1 MDNSSDA
8 LKSKFLLDP
17 EITFL
22 NHGSYGSCPKPVF
35 EVYQKYQT
43 ALESHPIKFMQ
54 EDVYKLLEISRES
67 LSHYVN
73 CDKDDLIFVTNP
85 TQAVGTVIH
94 NILINSNDEVLSTNL
109 EYGSCDRMWTYDAD
123 QKGYKYIQAEI
134 NLPIE
139 DKETFLNQFWSYA
152 SDQTK
157 YVFISQITSTTGMI
171 LPIPEIVDEAK
182 KRGIKTIIDGAHVP
196 AHIPLDIKELD
207 PDYYTGALHKWL
219 CCPKGSSFLYVK
231 KEKQDGIQP
240 MLKSWGWG
248 EEYEKFKS
256 SVQLHSPSRF
266 INVFQWQGTR
276 DMSTFF
282 TVPEAIQFQE
292 EHDWDSV
299 RLRSINMVIEARNR
313 INEITKLPKICP
325 DDWLGQMATILFPI
339 DDTVAFKKT
348 LYNDY
353 QIEMPVMRH
362 IEHTAFRISIQGYN
376 SEADIDHLI
385 NALEE
390 LI

>member
-43 ALESHPIKFMQ
+43 DLESHPIKFMQ

-299 RLRSINMVIEARNR
+299 RSRSINMVIEARNR

-325 DDWLGQMATILFPI
+325 DNWLGQMATILFPI

-362 IEHTAFRISIQGYN
+362 LEHTAFRISIQGYN
-376 SEADIDHLI
+376 TQADIDHLI

>member
-43 ALESHPIKFMQ
+43 DLESHPIKFMQ

-171 LPIPEIVDEAK
+171 LPIPEIVAEAK

-231 KEKQDGIQP
+231 KEKQVGIQP

-266 INVFQWQGTR
+266 INVFQWQGTN

-282 TVPEAIQFQE
+282 TVPKAIQFQE

-299 RLRSINMVIEARNR
+299 RSRSINMVIEARNR

-325 DDWLGQMATILFPI
+325 DNWLGQMATILFPI

-376 SEADIDHLI
+376 NQEDIDHLI

>member
-43 ALESHPIKFMQ
+43 DLESHPIKFMQ

-171 LPIPEIVDEAK
+171 LPISEIVAEAK

-248 EEYEKFKS
+248 EEYEEFKS

-299 RLRSINMVIEARNR
+299 RSRSINMVIEARNR

-325 DDWLGQMATILFPI
+325 DNWLGQMATILFPI

-376 SEADIDHLI
+376 TQADIDHLI

>member
-43 ALESHPIKFMQ
+43 DLESHPIKFMQ

-152 SDQTK
+152 SAQTK

-171 LPIPEIVDEAK
+171 LPIPEIVAEAK

-299 RLRSINMVIEARNR
+299 RSRSINMVIEARNR

-325 DDWLGQMATILFPI
+325 DNWLGQMATILFPI

-376 SEADIDHLI
+376 TQADIDHLI

>member
-43 ALESHPIKFMQ
+43 DLESHPIKFMQ

-171 LPIPEIVDEAK
+171 LPIPEIVAEAK

-248 EEYEKFKS
+248 EEYEEFKS

-299 RLRSINMVIEARNR
+299 RSRSINMVIEARNR

-325 DDWLGQMATILFPI
+325 DNWLGQMATILFPI

-376 SEADIDHLI
+376 NQEDIDHLI

>member
-1 MDNSSDA
+1 MDNSPDE
-8 LKSKFLLDP
+8 LRSKFLLDP

-22 NHGSYGSCPKPVF
+22 NHGSYGACPKPVF
-35 EVYQKYQT
+35 ETYQQYQKD
-43 ALESHPIKFMQ
+43 LEMHPVKFMQ
-54 EDVYKLLEISRES
+54 EDVYRFLEISRES

-248 EEYEKFKS
+248 EEYEEFKS

-299 RLRSINMVIEARNR
+299 RSRSINMVIEARNR

-325 DDWLGQMATILFPI
+325 DNWLGQMATILFPI

>member
-43 ALESHPIKFMQ
+43 DLESHPIKFMQ

-171 LPIPEIVDEAK
+171 LPIPEIVAEAK

-231 KEKQDGIQP
+231 KEKQVGIQP

-266 INVFQWQGTR
+266 INVFQWQGTN
-276 DMSTFF
+276 DMSPFF

-299 RLRSINMVIEARNR
+299 RSRSINMVIEARNR

-325 DDWLGQMATILFPI
+325 DNWLGQMATILFPI

-376 SEADIDHLI
+376 NQEDIDHLI

>member
-43 ALESHPIKFMQ
+43 DLESHPIKFMQ

-171 LPIPEIVDEAK
+171 LPIPEIVAEAK

-325 DDWLGQMATILFPI
+325 DNWLGQMATILFPI

>member
-43 ALESHPIKFMQ
+43 DLESHPIKFMQ
-54 EDVYKLLEISRES
+54 EDVYKLLEISRDS

-171 LPIPEIVDEAK
+171 LPIPEIVAEAK

-299 RLRSINMVIEARNR
+299 RSRSINMVIEARNR

-325 DDWLGQMATILFPI
+325 DNWLGQMATILFPI

-362 IEHTAFRISIQGYN
+362 LEHTAFRISIQGYN

>member
-43 ALESHPIKFMQ
+43 DLESHPIKFMQ

-171 LPIPEIVDEAK
+171 LPIPEIVAEAK

-248 EEYEKFKS
+248 EEYEEFKS
-256 SVQLHSPSRF
+256 SVQLHSTSRF

-299 RLRSINMVIEARNR
+299 RSRSINMVIEARNR

-325 DDWLGQMATILFPI
+325 DNWLGQMATILFPI

-376 SEADIDHLI
+376 NQEDIDHLI

>member
-43 ALESHPIKFMQ
+43 DLESHPIKFMQ

-139 DKETFLNQFWSYA
+139 DKEIFLNQFWSYA
-152 SDQTK
+152 SAQTK

-171 LPIPEIVDEAK
+171 LPISEIVAEAK

-299 RLRSINMVIEARNR
+299 RSRSINMVIEARNR

-325 DDWLGQMATILFPI
+325 DNWLGQMATILFPI

>member
-43 ALESHPIKFMQ
+43 DLESHPIKFMQ

-152 SDQTK
+152 SSQTK

-171 LPIPEIVDEAK
+171 LPIPEIVAEAK

-248 EEYEKFKS
+248 EEYEEFKS

-266 INVFQWQGTR
+266 INVFQWQGTN
-276 DMSTFF
+276 DMSPFF
-282 TVPEAIQFQE
+282 TIPEAIQFQE

-299 RLRSINMVIEARNR
+299 RSRSINMVIEARNR

-325 DDWLGQMATILFPI
+325 DNWLGQMATILFPI

-376 SEADIDHLI
+376 TQADIDHLI

>member
-43 ALESHPIKFMQ
+43 DLESHPIKFMQ

-171 LPIPEIVDEAK
+171 LPIPEIVAEAK

-266 INVFQWQGTR
+266 INVFQWQGTN

-299 RLRSINMVIEARNR
+299 RSRSINMVIEARNR

-325 DDWLGQMATILFPI
+325 DNWLGQMATILFPI

-376 SEADIDHLI
+376 TQADIDHLI

>member
-43 ALESHPIKFMQ
+43 DLESHPIKFMQ

-152 SDQTK
+152 SAQTK

-171 LPIPEIVDEAK
+171 LPIPEIVAEAK

-376 SEADIDHLI
+376 TQADIDHLI

>member
-43 ALESHPIKFMQ
+43 DLESHPIKFMQ

-231 KEKQDGIQP
+231 KEKQVGIQP

-299 RLRSINMVIEARNR
+299 RSRSINMVIEARNR

-325 DDWLGQMATILFPI
+325 DNWLGQMATILFPI

-376 SEADIDHLI
+376 TQADIDHLI

>member
-43 ALESHPIKFMQ
+43 DLESHPIKFMQ

-171 LPIPEIVDEAK
+171 LPIPEIVAEAK

-299 RLRSINMVIEARNR
+299 RSRSINMVIEARNR

-325 DDWLGQMATILFPI
+325 DNWLGQMATILFPI

-376 SEADIDHLI
+376 NQEDIDHLI

>member
-43 ALESHPIKFMQ
+43 DLESHPIKFMQ

-152 SDQTK
+152 SAQTK

-299 RLRSINMVIEARNR
+299 RSRSINMVIEARNR

-325 DDWLGQMATILFPI
+325 DNWLGQMATILFPI

>member
-1 MDNSSDA
+1 MDNSPDE
-8 LKSKFLLDP
+8 LRSKFLLDP

-22 NHGSYGSCPKPVF
+22 NHGSYGACPKPVF
-35 EVYQKYQT
+35 ETYQQYQKD
-43 ALESHPIKFMQ
+43 LEMHPVKFMQ
-54 EDVYKLLEISRES
+54 EDVYRFLEISRES

-171 LPIPEIVDEAK
+171 LPIPEIVAEAK

-299 RLRSINMVIEARNR
+299 RSRSINMVIEARNR

-325 DDWLGQMATILFPI
+325 DNWLGQMATILFPI

>member
-43 ALESHPIKFMQ
+43 DLESHPIKFMQ

-171 LPIPEIVDEAK
+171 LPIPEIVAEAK

-248 EEYEKFKS
+248 EEYEEFKS

-282 TVPEAIQFQE
+282 TVPKAIQFQE

-299 RLRSINMVIEARNR
+299 RSRSINMVIEARNR

-325 DDWLGQMATILFPI
+325 DNWLGQMATILFPI

-362 IEHTAFRISIQGYN
+362 LEHTAFRISIQGYN
-376 SEADIDHLI
+376 TQADIDHLI

>member
-43 ALESHPIKFMQ
+43 DLESHPIKFMQ

>member
-43 ALESHPIKFMQ
+43 DLESHPIKFMQ

-171 LPIPEIVDEAK
+171 LPIPEIVAEAK

-231 KEKQDGIQP
+231 KEKQVGIQP

-299 RLRSINMVIEARNR
+299 RSRSINMVIEARNR

-325 DDWLGQMATILFPI
+325 DNWLGQMATILFPI

>member
-43 ALESHPIKFMQ
+43 DLESHPIKFMQ

-171 LPIPEIVDEAK
+171 LPIPEIVAEAK

-231 KEKQDGIQP
+231 KEKQVGIQP

-292 EHDWDSV
+292 EHEWDSV
-299 RLRSINMVIEARNR
+299 RSRSINMVIEARNR

-325 DDWLGQMATILFPI
+325 DNWLGQMATILFPI

-376 SEADIDHLI
+376 NQEDIDHLI

>member
-43 ALESHPIKFMQ
+43 DLESHPIKFMQ

-171 LPIPEIVDEAK
+171 LPIPEIVAEAK

-266 INVFQWQGTR
+266 INVFQWQGTN

-282 TVPEAIQFQE
+282 TVPKAIQFQE

-299 RLRSINMVIEARNR
+299 RSRSINMVIEARNR

-325 DDWLGQMATILFPI
+325 DNWLGQMATILFPI

-376 SEADIDHLI
+376 TQADIDHLI

>member
-43 ALESHPIKFMQ
+43 DLESHPIKFMQ

-171 LPIPEIVDEAK
+171 LPIPEIVAEAK

-248 EEYEKFKS
+248 EEYEEFKS
-256 SVQLHSPSRF
+256 SVQLHSTSRF

-325 DDWLGQMATILFPI
+325 DNWLGQMATILFPI

-362 IEHTAFRISIQGYN
+362 LEHTAFRISIQGYN
-376 SEADIDHLI
+376 TQADIDHLI

>member
-43 ALESHPIKFMQ
+43 DLESHPIKFMQ

-152 SDQTK
+152 SAQTK

-171 LPIPEIVDEAK
+171 LPIPEIVAEAK

-266 INVFQWQGTR
+266 INVFQWQGTN
-276 DMSTFF
+276 DMSPFF

-299 RLRSINMVIEARNR
+299 RSRSINMVIEARNR

-325 DDWLGQMATILFPI
+325 DNWLGQMATILFPI

-376 SEADIDHLI
+376 TQADIDHLI

>member
-43 ALESHPIKFMQ
+43 DLESHPIKFMQ

-171 LPIPEIVDEAK
+171 LPIPEIVAEAK

-231 KEKQDGIQP
+231 KEKQVGIQP

-299 RLRSINMVIEARNR
+299 RSRSINMVIEARNR

-325 DDWLGQMATILFPI
+325 DNWLGQMATILFPI

-376 SEADIDHLI
+376 NQEDIDHLI